1 MIALDGVTKS
11 FVSGRGRVKA
21 LSDISFS
28 MEDSVF
34 AAVIGKSGS
43 GKSTLLSCIGGLE
56 RPDRGSIVCFG
67 TSIHSL
73 DSRELSFFQRKHVGF
88 VFQRGNLLSYLTVSE
103 NIGFPLTL
111 NRVGAGNRKRRIDE
125 LLDRI
130 GLASAA
136 KALPHEL
143 SGGETQ
149 RVAVAR
155 AVAHYPKMLLADEP
169 TANLDSA
176 TGRGVVELMREM
188 GEAFGCSVIMAT
200 HDTDI
205 IEASDT
211 VLYLRDGQVHR
222 RKEE

>member
-1 MIALDGVTKS
+1 MIALDAVTKS
-11 FVSGRGRVKA
+11 FRSGRGEVKA
-21 LSDISFS
+21 LGGVSFS
-28 MEDSVF
+28 LGDGAF
-34 AAVIGKSGS
+34 AAVVGKSGS
-43 GKSTLLSCIGGLE
+43 GKSTLLGCIGGLE
-56 RPDRGSIVCFG
+56 RPDHGSILCFG
-67 TSIHSL
+67 TPIHSL
-73 DSRELSFFQRKHVGF
+73 DGRGLSLFQRRHVGF

-111 NRVGAGNRKRRIDE
+111 NRVADGERKKRIDE

-130 GLASAA
+130 GLTGAA

-155 AVAHYPKMLLADEP
+155 AIAHRPKMLLADEP

-176 TGRGVVELMREM
+176 TGRRVVALMRKM
-188 GEAFGCSVIMAT
+188 GRAFGCSVIMAT

-205 IEASDT
+205 IDASDT
-211 VLYLRDGQVHR
+211 VLHLRDGHVQR
-222 RKEE
+222 RKDE

>member
-21 LSDISFS
+21 LDEVSFS

-56 RPDRGSIVCFG
+56 RPEHGSIVCFG
-67 TSIHSL
+67 TPVHSL
-73 DSRELSFFQRKHVGF
+73 GSRELGLFQRKHVGF

-103 NIGFPLTL
+103 NIGFPLIL
-111 NRVGAGNRKRRIDE
+111 NRVGAGDRKRRIDE
-125 LLDRI
+125 LLDRV
-130 GLASAA
+130 GLSSAA
-136 KALPHEL
+136 RALPHEL

-188 GEAFGCSVIMAT
+188 GGDFGCSVIMAT

-211 VLYLRDGQVHR
+211 VLYLRDGQVER
-222 RKEE
+222 RKET